1 MGEENPSR
9 EEERRMLAM
18 FEQAALN
25 DYPNPD
31 RVGCPGAAFLQRL
44 ARNHGSIP
52 ITHPDLTHVARCSPC
67 FREFSEFR
75 RQAAQRSKQLR
86 RAIAAAI
93 IVVAGG
99 SAVFFAARPVTTWFA
114 GNAQGEY
121 AAVNLD
127 MKNLSNVRGLDQPT
141 IAPGRD
147 SLHLPRKRVAV
158 RITLPFASQPG
169 QYEVQIMRDGG
180 NPLVL
185 GAGQAHLENGET
197 ILPVKMDLSH
207 LSAGNY
213 HISIRRVP
221 LDWVDNPVLIK

>member
-31 RVGCPGAAFLQRL
+31 RVGCPGSAFLQRL
-44 ARNHGSIP
+44 ARHRRSIP

-67 FREFSEFR
+67 FQEFSEFR

-99 SAVFFAARPVTTWFA
+99 SAVFFAARPVTSWFA
-114 GNAQGEY
+114 ASAPGEY
-121 AAVNLD
+121 SAVNLD
-127 MKNLSNVRGLDQPT
+127 MKNLSTLRGLDRP
-141 IAPGRD
+141 IAPVGE

-169 QYEVQIMRDGG
+169 QYEVQILRDGG
-180 NPLVL
+180 DSVVLV
-185 GAGQAHLENGET
+185 AGQAHLENGET

-213 HISIRRVP
+213 RLNIRRVP